1 MKVLIRT
8 NEPVLVGFAC
18 ALLRDAGLDPIVL
31 DQSMSA
37 VEGSIGILPRRVAVR
52 EADYP
57 AARDVL
63 REAGLDAELVAAS
76 EA

>member
-18 ALLRDAGLDPIVL
+18 ALLSDAGLQPIVL

-37 VEGSIGILPRRVAVR
+37 AEGSIGILPRRVVVT

-63 REAGLDAELVAAS
+63 REAGLAAELVAS
-76 EA
+76 DEA